1 MEAAHALHGT
11 VGFGAT
17 ISAVAER
24 AGVQRLTVY
33 RHFAT
38 EQELVT
44 ACAVHFFTTD
54 PLPDPGPWS
63 KIRDPET
70 RFRTALAEVYC
81 YYRRNEGN
89 IANFYRDLSLKPFLR
104 ELGAPMFQHWQR
116 VRDVLA
122 IGWGLRGRRR
132 RLLVAGIAHAIDF
145 PTWRSLAREQR
156 LSDDEAIELTTGML
170 RRV

>member
-1 MEAAHALHGT
+1 LHGT

-33 RHFAT
+33 RHFPT
-38 EQELVT
+38 EQELVS
-44 ACAVHFFTTD
+44 ACAVHFFTSD
-54 PLPDPGPWS
+54 PPPDPGPWS
-63 KIRDPET
+63 RIGDPEA
-70 RFRTALAEVYC
+70 RLRTALPEVYG

-116 VRDVLA
+116 VRDALA
-122 IGWGLRGRRR
+122 AGWGVRGQRRS
-132 RLLVAGIAHAIDF
+132 LLLAAVAHAVDF
-145 PTWRSLAREQR
+145 GTWRSLAGEQG
-156 LSDDEAIELTTGML
+156 LADKQAVELMAGMV